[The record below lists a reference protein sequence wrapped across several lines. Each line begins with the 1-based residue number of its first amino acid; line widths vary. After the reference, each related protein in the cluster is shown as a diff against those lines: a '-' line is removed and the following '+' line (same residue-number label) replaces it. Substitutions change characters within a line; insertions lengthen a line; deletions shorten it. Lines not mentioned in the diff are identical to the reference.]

1 MPTFVRLTNYKNSEE
16 KEKGFFE
23 EKNRFVA
30 KQEDFF
36 KIPGSPIAY
45 WVSSK
50 VREIFEESE
59 KLGEIGKPRVGLQTS
74 DNDRFLRLWYEVE
87 IFNVGFGFEDR
98 EDAKKSGL
106 KWFPYNKGGEF
117 RKWYGNQEYLVNWEN
132 DGKEIREYNEY
143 LNKNRK
149 SKIGIANTQFYFKKV
164 LRGLLLALIILEL
177 DFHQKDLFLIQE
189 VHLYLLTII

>member
-1 MPTFVRLTNYKNSEE
+1 MPTFVRLTDYKNSEE

-117 RKWYGNQEYLVNWEN
+117 RMVW
-132 DGKEIREYNEY
+132 
-143 LNKNRK
+143 K
-149 SKIGIANTQFYFKKV
+149 SRIFS
-164 LRGLLLALIILEL
+164 
-177 DFHQKDLFLIQE
+177 
-189 VHLYLLTII
+189 